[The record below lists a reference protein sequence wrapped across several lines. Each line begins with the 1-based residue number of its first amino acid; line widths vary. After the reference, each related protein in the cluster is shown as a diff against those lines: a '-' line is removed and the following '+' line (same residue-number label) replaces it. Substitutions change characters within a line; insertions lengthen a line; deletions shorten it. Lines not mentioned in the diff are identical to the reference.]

1 MRWCLPGAPRQ
12 EAGPAMTQTEA
23 RRPVGPGGAIRA
35 GEGGA
40 WTAGPGPVRAEGGP
54 TTGEPMTA
62 ARGISTP
69 PGPSLST
76 PDPGW
81 HRAQNAGW
89 SRRPRAVMGAPI
101 VGAAGEGTGWPWRP
115 RWWGQ
120 LCVPLLRAWP
130 RAPDLSSWSLCFLTC
145 EMGAVRRPTDGRG
158 SGRAASSPG
167 AFLPS
172 CPQSLRGNLP
182 P

>member
-1 MRWCLPGAPRQ
+1 
-12 EAGPAMTQTEA
+12 MTQMEA

-81 HRAQNAGW
+81 HRAQNAGR

-115 RWWGQ
+115 RPRVGPA
-120 LCVPLLRAWP
+120 LRPAAAGVASGTRPKLLE
-130 RAPDLSSWSLCFLTC
+130 SLFPHL
-145 EMGAVRRPTDGRG
+145 
-158 SGRAASSPG
+158 
-167 AFLPS
+167 
-172 CPQSLRGNLP
+172 
-182 P
+182 